1 MHAHIPSC
9 LYHYFLAATRH
20 IYKCAGILFVVT
32 VQQVKMLN
40 TSLCVDNEYSFV
52 CLCEFNEFQVAK
64 KTKGAAET
72 VKEPLGLPGR
82 CMLQM

>member
-1 MHAHIPSC
+1 MHVHIPSC

-32 VQQVKMLN
+32 AQQAKMLN
-40 TSLCVDNEYSFV
+40 TSFV

-64 KTKGAAET
+64 KTLR
-72 VKEPLGLPGR
+72 V
-82 CMLQM
+82 LQRL